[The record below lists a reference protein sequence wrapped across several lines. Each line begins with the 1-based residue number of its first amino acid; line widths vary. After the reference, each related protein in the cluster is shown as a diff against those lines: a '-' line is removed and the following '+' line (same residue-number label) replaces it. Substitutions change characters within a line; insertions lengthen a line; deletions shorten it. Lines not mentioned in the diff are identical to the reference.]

1 MVAGVVQEDGG
12 RGEGCKGHQGRLGGL
27 QDAIPQQGCMFAEV
41 SLLVPSGAQGRRLE
55 WAHSLLQLFFISYII
70 CKKSHFER

>member
-12 RGEGCKGHQGRLGGL
+12 EGEGCRGHQGRWGL
-27 QDAIPQQGCMFAEV
+27 QDATPQQGRMSTEV

-55 WAHSLLQLFFISYII
+55 WAHSLLQLFLFLT
-70 CKKSHFER
+70 